1 MNLQQLR
8 FVMEVVKHDYNLTEA
23 AHALYTSQPGVS
35 KAIIELEEELGIDI
49 FVRHGKRL
57 RKLTEPGKE
66 VLKAVHTVMLE
77 VQNLKRIGEEYAR
90 QDAGTLSIAATH
102 TQARYFLPG
111 PVAEF
116 RKRFPNVSI
125 RLHQGH
131 PEEIGRMVDADV
143 ADVGVATEALASMPS
158 LLALPC
164 YSWQHLAVFPA
175 GHPLGSVQSVT
186 LEDLAKY
193 PLVTYQQEFAGRKR
207 IDQAFAAKRIVPQV
221 VLEAIDSD
229 VLKTYVELGMG
240 VGLLA
245 EIAINPPKDVGLAT
259 LPLGHLFGPNMA
271 RVAIKRGAYLRSF
284 VYTFL
289 ELLSPKL
296 TRKAVQEALSAEP
309 PAKA

>member
-245 EIAINPPKDVGLAT
+245 EIAINPPKDAGLAT